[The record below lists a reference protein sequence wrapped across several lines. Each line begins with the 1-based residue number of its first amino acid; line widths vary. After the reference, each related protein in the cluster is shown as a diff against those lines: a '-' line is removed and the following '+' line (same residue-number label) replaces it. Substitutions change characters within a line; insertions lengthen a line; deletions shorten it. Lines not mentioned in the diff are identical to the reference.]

1 VRNRRISQSPFEIVL
16 TQGAQSTVDN
26 INYSQYLVDLSFV
39 KAFYKKNTKNFLAG
53 RAKNNIS

>member
-1 VRNRRISQSPFEIVL
+1 VRNRIITQSPFEVVL
-16 TQGAQSTVDN
+16 TEGAQSTVDK